1 MYQIKK
7 VRADHVVDFAAEELK
22 KYLRMMMPFAGEID
36 IIYDP
41 EAKDGFRLGLLE
53 DFGLDTSE
61 VEDPVLDDVLHID
74 TDLEGGIIAGSNGR
88 SVLMAVYRYLREN
101 GCRWLYPGVDGEH
114 IPLKDIE
121 PVKYHKKAD
130 HRFRGVCNEG
140 AESQQC
146 MLETIDFNAK
156 VGMNVYMIEFD
167 CPYSYYEK
175 YYSHAYN
182 GKNRPPEMI
191 TREQVTQ
198 WKRQCEVEISKRG
211 LMYHDMGHG
220 WTAEPYGISS
230 VRGWTTS
237 DQELS
242 EETRSYLA
250 MIEGERGLYK
260 GVPINTNLCMSNPK
274 VRSIMANAIADYA
287 EKHWNVD
294 YLHVWLADG
303 KNNHCECDEC
313 KKMIPT
319 DYYLM
324 IMNELDEILTAK
336 GLDTRIVFIC
346 YVDTMWG
353 PEKVTIKNPK
363 RFSLLYAP
371 IHRTYTE
378 SANENTEKVAPQV
391 YKRNKWVQPRS
402 MEENLALL
410 RTWQEK
416 WHGPCFSY
424 EYHFWKNECY
434 DPAGMYL
441 AKRIYE
447 DIRGL
452 KSIGVDGYVE
462 DGSQRSFFPNGF
474 AMYTY
479 ASTLYDRELKYEDIV
494 EDYFSHAYG
503 ADWKQAAELLTEMS
517 DTFNFAWFS
526 NDKRIEVEGDP
537 YLDPAQAE
545 NLKKI
550 APMAEKELELAK
562 AHQFMPTRPQSISW
576 LLLRRHSEFAKDL
589 AEVMSAKAAGE
600 QEKAEKLMKDFAHNF
615 GRFEC
620 EIERYFD
627 QRQYMYFY
635 ERIIQNGKKNIVSF
649 VNGE

>member
-1 MYQIKK
+1 MYQIYKL
-7 VRADHVVDFAAEELK
+7 RADHVFDFAAEELK
-22 KYLRMMMPFAGEID
+22 KYLRMMMPECGEID

-41 EAKDGFRLGLLE
+41 EAKKGFRLGLLE
-53 DFGLDTSE
+53 DFGLDTSDI
-61 VEDPVLDDVLHID
+61 EDAVLDDVLYVD
-74 TDLEGGIIAGSNGR
+74 TDLEGGIIAGSNPR
-88 SVLMAVYRYLREN
+88 SVLMSVYRYLREN

-114 IPLKDIE
+114 IPITEIK
-121 PVKYHKKAD
+121 PVKYHKMAD

-156 VGMNVYMIEFD
+156 VGMNVYMIEFN

-175 YYSHAYN
+175 YYSHTYN
-182 GKNRPPEMI
+182 TKNRPPELI
-191 TREQVTQ
+191 TRDQVTQ

-211 LMYHDMGHG
+211 LQFHDMGHG

-230 VRGWTTS
+230 VRGWATS

-242 EETRSYLA
+242 DETRSYLA
-250 MIEGERGLYK
+250 MINGERGLHK

-303 KNNHCECDEC
+303 KNNHCECPEC
-313 KKMIPT
+313 QKMIPT

-336 GLDTRIVFIC
+336 GLKTRIVFIC

-353 PEKVTIKNPK
+353 PEKVTIKNPE

-371 IHRTYTE
+371 IHRTYTA

-391 YKRNKWVQPRS
+391 YKRNQWVQPRS

-447 DIRGL
+447 DIQGL
-452 KSIGVDGYVE
+452 KAIGVDGYVE
-462 DGSQRSFFPNGF
+462 
-474 AMYTY
+474 
-479 ASTLYDRELKYEDIV
+479 EIK

-503 ADWKQAAELLTEMS
+503 ADWKEAADLLTAMS

-526 NDKRIEVEGDP
+526 NDKRGEPDQDP
-537 YLDPAQAE
+537 YYDPAQAE

-550 APMAEKELELAK
+550 APLAEKELELAK

-589 AEVMSAKAAGE
+589 AEVMAAKAAGE
-600 QEKAEKLMKDFAHNF
+600 QEKAEKLMKEFAHNF

-620 EIERYFD
+620 EIERYYD

-635 ERIIQNGKKNIVSF
+635 ERIINNGKRGVASF